1 METNAAYISKE
12 GMLQVR
18 DQEALMLKFMRGG
31 PLLAGGR
38 HCCVL
43 KFMWGHPLLTGGNHC
58 CVLCK
63 P

>member
-1 METNAAYISKE
+1 METNAAYISTE
-12 GMLQVR
+12 GVLLQVR
-18 DQEALMLKFMRGG
+18 DQEALMLKLMWGG

-43 KFMWGHPLLTGGNHC
+43 
-58 CVLCK
+58 CK